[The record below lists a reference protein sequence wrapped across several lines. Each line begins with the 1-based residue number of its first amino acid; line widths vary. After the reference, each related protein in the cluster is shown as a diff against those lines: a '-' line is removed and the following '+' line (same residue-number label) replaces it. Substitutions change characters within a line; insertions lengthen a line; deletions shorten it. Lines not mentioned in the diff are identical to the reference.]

1 MLHDVGIASVG
12 INLVSRLNVAV
23 LKVIEQDVCLLACK
37 MILLDVSGSGFASLL
52 VLCVLGSGCLKG
64 VPLLSSG
71 LVSLEEFLECRDA
84 LPSLYRCLVCID
96 IYIVGSQF
104 FVFDVG
110 CLCYEDSTEES
121 REIVEVDA
129 VIAVGCL
136 IDNAFVAVGQRAVL
150 FAENLMP
157 CGIDE
162 CLSVQQPAGLGRF
175 RSLCC
180 K

>member
-1 MLHDVGIASVG
+1 
-12 INLVSRLNVAV
+12 
-23 LKVIEQDVCLLACK
+23 

-110 CLCYEDSTEES
+110 CLCCEDSTEES